1 MIWDKLPDCLLE
13 RIYKMIVIS
22 QPVNLLNDI
31 KSYNYTINYINDN
44 LELNQFVWRHN
55 DWLILVYILDTRY
68 KTQSQ
73 EYKTNKFI
81 ELQNFVEENS
91 NLSIRFQGG
100 FYWINKF
107 ISKMSIIEREE
118 FMYELM

>member
-55 DWLILVYILDTRY
+55 DWLIQVYILDTRY